1 MTATHVT
8 NVTFTCQDVTR
19 GNGPLA
25 GVKNGF
31 KHMDLVSTHQSV
43 LRYKGVKMSVVATVL
58 IPLAGRAASR
68 TTSRIPASVPLE
80 VPPPHLPE
88 HFPPF
93 HFPLKQNPF
102 NLPPL
107 ERNPY
112 RVIPPKHDPLPPPK
126 YYSSWQAAPKKTT
139 YNVHQDPLVANYL
152 Q

>member
-1 MTATHVT
+1 
-8 NVTFTCQDVTR
+8 
-19 GNGPLA
+19 
-25 GVKNGF
+25 
-31 KHMDLVSTHQSV
+31 
-43 LRYKGVKMSVVATVL
+43 MSVVATVL

-93 HFPLKQNPF
+93 HFPLTQNPF

-112 RVIPPKHDPLPPPK
+112 RVIPPKHYPLPPPK

-139 YNVHQDPLVANYL
+139 YNAHQDPLVANYL